1 MSSMRDSVCAR
12 QEAAFAMRLCRV
24 SFVWRAGFAGSRSGA
39 LISTAWA
46 SMIHQGEE
54 GYLRITDQMMK
65 VHFFTSRVC
74 PPVL

>member
-1 MSSMRDSVCAR
+1 MHGAQSLRA
-12 QEAAFAMRLCRV
+12 
-24 SFVWRAGFAGSRSGA
+24 WWHAGFAGSRSGA

-65 VHFFTSRVC
+65 VHSSC
-74 PPVL
+74 